1 MKKVTLAGLTLAVA
15 AFAASNTFHV
25 TFDSAAWIGTFEVKP
40 GNYKIQIE
48 GDKAILKSGKNV
60 IEVPAKLESAEHK
73 FQTNSVVINTIDH
86 KQKVEEIQIGGTN
99 ERIVFSG
106 ASSTSG
112 E

>member
-1 MKKVTLAGLTLAVA
+1 MKKATLAGLTLALA

-25 TFDSAAWIGTFEVKP
+25 TFDSAAWIGTSEVKP

-48 GDKAILKSGKNV
+48 GDKAVLKSGKNV
-60 IEVPAKLESAEHK
+60 IEAPAKLETANHK
-73 FQTNSVVINTIDH
+73 FQTSGVVLNTVNN
-86 KQKVEEIQIGGTN
+86 KPTVEEIQIGGTN

-106 ASSTSG
+106 GSSTTG